1 MAKDK
6 LIRSNWLV
14 RQSVTRTPVSTKHR
28 RKTLVELAAS
38 MRESKNGQGCPE
50 IESIRKVG
58 NEVRLIVVS
67 RLINRPL
74 RFNELLDAKSLSRVL
89 KYLASEGIVK
99 RDVLNTAPLAVQY
112 SLTEK
117 GRQLGPVVE
126 ALRKWGERWVLPQ
139 EIIVKN

>member
-1 MAKDK
+1 M
-6 LIRSNWLV
+6 
-14 RQSVTRTPVSTKHR
+14 H
-28 RKTLVELAAS
+28 
-38 MRESKNGQGCPE
+38 ESKKGQGCPE

-74 RFNELLDAKSLSRVL
+74 RFKELLEAANGVDAKSLSRVL
-89 KYLASEGIVK
+89 KYLASEGIVE
-99 RDVLNTAPLAVQY
+99 REVLNTAPLAVQY

-117 GRQLGPVVE
+117 GKELRPVVE
-126 ALRKWGERWVLPQ
+126 ALRKWGERWVLPE

>member
-1 MAKDK
+1 
-6 LIRSNWLV
+6 
-14 RQSVTRTPVSTKHR
+14 VTRTPVPTKHR
-28 RKTLVELAAS
+28 RKTQVELAAS
-38 MRESKNGQGCPE
+38 MRESKKGQGCPE

-74 RFNELLDAKSLSRVL
+74 RFKELLEAANGVDAKSLSRVL
-89 KYLASEGIVK
+89 KYLASEGIVG
-99 RDVLNTAPLAVQY
+99 REVLNTAPLAVRY

-117 GRQLGPVVE
+117 GKELGPVVE